1 MNQVPLFGIGNAAR
15 SVNVNAQDRLN
26 LYVEINDDPEKHVL
40 TLYPTPGKTSF
51 VNFGEYP
58 SRVAHELGNFMY
70 VVNRE
75 KVWRVQNDGTTLQ
88 IGTVDTT
95 SGRMDAADNGA
106 QIMFVDG
113 PNGYIYT
120 IATNT
125 FAKITDADFPGGSS
139 VTFFNGRFIVTE
151 PNTGRFY
158 WSAIYDGTSWDAL
171 DFATAESD
179 PDNLVRVFADSGQL
193 SIFGEKTTEF
203 WGDSGAADSPYTKIS
218 GGAVEWGL
226 AARWSLAKF
235 MDSLIFLRK
244 NRLGQAQV
252 CVMSGGSA
260 APVSNTQLETAITSY
275 GDVSNATGFAYMM
288 NGHPF
293 YQITF
298 PTVGKT
304 WLFDGQSKSWSRLES
319 AGHRDRAELGV
330 KLLGGVFCTDYENG
344 KLYRIELD
352 QLTDDGRPIA
362 REFTSRHQSAG
373 DYTYLPELWLEMEAG
388 VGVQIGQG
396 TDPKVMLQISR
407 DGGKT
412 WGNELWRS
420 IGKVGQYKARAVWNR
435 LGRARD
441 WVFRF
446 RVSDPVKVVFV
457 AAWARMAK

>member
-158 WSAIYDGTSWDAL
+158 WSAIYDGMSWDAL

-319 AGHRDRAELGV
+319 AGNRDRAELGV

-344 KLYRIELD
+344 KLYRIELE

-441 WVFRF
+441 WIFRF